1 MSNPTLKARAMLLN
15 REEHAMLELLL
26 AINSMDQDG
35 YLRGLRYRP
44 LAPVPRK
51 EYLCWNAMRIAVQLG
66 YDAYDRAGWQAVLGQ
81 CCLMADIDYDKIAYC
96 AMNFVTLADFLLPT
110 EIA

>member
-1 MSNPTLKARAMLLN
+1 MLLN

-51 EYLCWNAMRIAVQLG
+51 
-66 YDAYDRAGWQAVLGQ
+66 
-81 CCLMADIDYDKIAYC
+81 
-96 AMNFVTLADFLLPT
+96 
-110 EIA
+110 